1 MIRVVLA
8 VFLALAIGCSGGGSG
23 SGSDGGS
30 GNSDAWQAE
39 LWFHMCSPWWENMAH
54 FAP

>member
-30 GNSDAWQAE
+30 GNSDAAQKIDVSRKGIE
-39 LWFHMCSPWWENMAH
+39 QHEPAH
-54 FAP
+54 